1 MSRELLDDYARLL
14 TLDSRACAALFAR
27 DAEFNTR
34 LGSHDLCLR
43 GRHEIHDFLEHVPR
57 QVRFRP
63 IACRETDADRNAFQ
77 AEILVLP
84 DGLPSRTQSVH
95 FRVEAG
101 RITRFDVDLD
111 DPDPNGLDA
120 PAESQ

>member
-57 QVRFRP
+57 QVRFQA
-63 IACRETDADRNAFQ
+63 IACEETDADPNAFR

-111 DPDPNGLDA
+111 EPDPNGG
-120 PAESQ
+120 P